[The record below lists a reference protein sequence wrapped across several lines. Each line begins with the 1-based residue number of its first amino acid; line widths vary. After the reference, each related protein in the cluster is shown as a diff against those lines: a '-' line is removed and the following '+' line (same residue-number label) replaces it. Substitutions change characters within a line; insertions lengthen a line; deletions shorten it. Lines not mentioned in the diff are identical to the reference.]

1 MDYVVDIEYEL
12 QSFVRS
18 VDEMLKYWVKK
29 RHHSFIHRR
38 FYDKGI
44 PSCIQDGFTTLAAS
58 HISRTLAVE
67 DVILQIAEERCKAL
81 VCQTSP
87 PTSAHGI
94 AARLALVQALFVYLF
109 IRLFNRSI
117 RVRASAGK

>member
-12 QSFVRS
+12 LVRS
-18 VDEMLKYWVKK
+18 VDEMLQYWVKK
-29 RHHSFIHRR
+29 GHHSFIHRR
-38 FYDKGI
+38 LYDKGI
-44 PSCIQDGFTTLAAS
+44 PSYIQDGFTTLAS

-67 DVILQIAEERCKAL
+67 DVILPIAEERCNAL

-87 PTSAHGI
+87 PTRAHGI

-109 IRLFNRSI
+109 IRSFNGSI